1 MKNNHLITAVTRI
14 FFYTAVILGLLL
26 PSCKSDE
33 LKDQIMVLT
42 QQQVLLANE
51 KDSLF
56 KIIDAKKVEYDTL
69 TANYNSLSEDNK
81 ALLQKIKSL
90 QAGYNARGGQ
100 IKKAEAEKADHYLL
114 QELRCRPVQ

>member
-1 MKNNHLITAVTRI
+1 MLINELILDFIKREKPAIMKKNRLITAVTRI
-14 FFYTAVILGLLL
+14 IFYTAVTLGMLL

-42 QQQVLLANE
+42 QQQALLSNE

-69 TANYNSLSEDNK
+69 TASYNSLSEANK
-81 ALLQKIKSL
+81 ALLQKI
-90 QAGYNARGGQ
+90 NAPGR
-100 IKKAEAEKADHYLL
+100 
-114 QELRCRPVQ
+114 V